1 MLMGHAIDLT
11 AADGHRLSGYLA
23 EPTAEARGGIVVVQ
37 EIFGVTRHIR
47 AVADQY
53 AAAGFLALAPA
64 LFDRLERN
72 VDVPYSD
79 MQKGRGYMQAMDDDK
94 VMLDLAAGVE
104 RVSSAGKV
112 GMVGYCW
119 GGTLAFLAA
128 AKLKIDAAAAY
139 YGGGIERHLE
149 QKPKA
154 PVLFHFGE
162 KDAHIPPSAVA
173 KIEAAYP
180 QGIYYLYPAEHGFN
194 CSDRASYEPKS
205 ANLAFERTL
214 EFLHRHIG

>member
-1 MLMGHAIDLT
+1 MGNTIDLT

-23 EPTAEARGGIVVVQ
+23 EPEGKARGGLVVVQ

-47 AVADQY
+47 KVADQY

-64 LFDRLERN
+64 LFDRVERN

-79 MQKGRGYMQAMDDDK
+79 PQKGRGYMQAMDNDK
-94 VMLDLAAGVE
+94 VMLDLAAAVE
-104 RVSSAGKV
+104 RVRSAGKV
-112 GMVGYCW
+112 GVVGYCW
-119 GGTLAFLAA
+119 GGTLAYLAA
-128 AKLKIDAAAAY
+128 AKLKIDAAVAY

-149 QKPKA
+149 QKPQA

-162 KDAHIPPSAVA
+162 KDSHIPLSAVA

-180 QGIYYLYPAEHGFN
+180 RGIYHLYPAEHGFN
-194 CSDRASYEPKS
+194 CNDRASYEPKS
-205 ANLAFERTL
+205 AALACERSL
-214 EFLHRHIG
+214 EFLQRHLG

>member
-1 MLMGHAIDLT
+1 MGNTIDLT

-23 EPTAEARGGIVVVQ
+23 EPEGKARGGLVVVQ

-47 AVADQY
+47 KVADQY

-64 LFDRLERN
+64 LFDRVERN

-79 MQKGRGYMQAMDDDK
+79 PQKGRGYMQAMDNDK
-94 VMLDLAAGVE
+94 VMLDLAAAVE
-104 RVSSAGKV
+104 RVRSAGKV
-112 GMVGYCW
+112 GVVGYCW

-128 AKLKIDAAAAY
+128 AKLNIGAAVAY

-162 KDAHIPPSAVA
+162 KDSHIPQSSVA
-173 KIEAAYP
+173 RVEAAHP
-180 QGIYYLYPAEHGFN
+180 QGIYHLYPAEHGFN
-194 CSDRASYEPKS
+194 CNDRASYEPKS
-205 ANLAFERTL
+205 AELAFERTV

>member
-1 MLMGHAIDLT
+1 MGHTIDLT
-11 AADGHRLSGYLA
+11 AADGHQLSGYLA
-23 EPTAEARGGIVVVQ
+23 DPTAKARGGLVVVQ

-47 AVADQY
+47 KVADQY

-64 LFDRLERN
+64 LFDRVERN

-79 MQKGRGYMQAMDDDK
+79 PQKGRGYMQAMDNDK
-94 VMLDLAAGVE
+94 VMLDLAAAVE
-104 RVSSAGKV
+104 RVRSAGKV
-112 GMVGYCW
+112 GVVGYCW

-128 AKLKIDAAAAY
+128 AKLKIDAAVAY

-149 QKPKA
+149 QKPRA

-162 KDAHIPPSAVA
+162 KDSHIPQSAVA

-180 QGIYYLYPAEHGFN
+180 QGIYHLYPAEHGFN
-194 CSDRASYEPKS
+194 CNDRASYEPKS
-205 ANLAFERTL
+205 AELAFERTL

>member
-1 MLMGHAIDLT
+1 MGNTIDLT

-23 EPTAEARGGIVVVQ
+23 EPEGKARGGLVVVQ

-47 AVADQY
+47 KVADQY

-64 LFDRLERN
+64 LFDRVERN

-79 MQKGRGYMQAMDDDK
+79 PQKGRGYMQAMDNDK
-94 VMLDLAAGVE
+94 VMLDLAAAVK
-104 RVSSAGKV
+104 RVRSAGKV
-112 GMVGYCW
+112 GVVGYCW

-128 AKLKIDAAAAY
+128 AKLDIDAAVAY

-162 KDAHIPPSAVA
+162 KDSHIPQSAVA
-173 KIEAAYP
+173 KIEAAHP
-180 QGIYYLYPAEHGFN
+180 QGIYHLYPAEHGFN
-194 CSDRASYEPKS
+194 CNDRASYEPKS
-205 ANLAFERTL
+205 AELAFERTV